1 MPSNHQY
8 PLNLGHFVDGDWI
21 EPDSDDRIEVRDP
34 CNIDRV
40 VGSVPIAST
49 QALTDVVDAA
59 AAAFET
65 WSHLPAATRS
75 EHMKRAAAGIED
87 AADRIGRVVADELAR
102 PLRDAVNEVHAAARQ
117 FKYYAEEAVRIRG
130 AIAQS
135 DIADEEV
142 LLLNRPV
149 GVVLVVSPWNN
160 PLFLLSRF
168 VAPAL
173 ATGCTVI
180 AKPPSEGPL
189 STLLLTE
196 AMHAAGLPGGVFNVV
211 TGRGEAIARPLLAR
225 PEVRKA
231 CLTGGVTA
239 GRALMTA
246 AAEQLKTT
254 ALELGG
260 QCPAIVCEDAQLPT
274 TAEAIAFQAFRQGG
288 QVCNR
293 VNRVYAHENIYNE
306 LVGMLK
312 ERIATIRVGAVDDPD
327 TDYAAL
333 INEHQLA
340 TAQQHVDDAL
350 AKGAKLETGGT
361 RLQGDEFD
369 RGWFF
374 APTLLSGCQPNT
386 LVMTEETFGPVLG
399 ITSYRDFDEALCQ
412 ANDTPYGLSAFVFT
426 QNAMRCHRAMH
437 TLEAGSIWIN
447 DIHLSYPQC
456 PYGGCKTSG
465 TGRTQ
470 GIEVMQEFHEQTTV
484 YWDFSNYERSTRK
497 SGH

>member
-1 MPSNHQY
+1 MPSDHQY

-21 EPDSDDRIEVRDP
+21 EPDSGDRIEVRDP
-34 CNIDRV
+34 SNIDRV
-40 VGSVPIAST
+40 VGTVADASS
-49 QALTDVVDAA
+49 QALTAAVDAA
-59 AAAFET
+59 AAAFES

-75 EHMKRAAAGIED
+75 EHMQRAAAGIED
-87 AADRIGRVVADELAR
+87 AAERIGRVVADELAR
-102 PLRDAVNEVHAAARQ
+102 PLPDAVNEVRAAARQ
-117 FKYYAEEAVRIRG
+117 FKYYADEAVRMRG

-135 DIADEEV
+135 DIPDEEV
-142 LLLNRPV
+142 LLLNRPI

-168 VAPAL
+168 AAPAL

-180 AKPPSEGPL
+180 GKPSSEGPL

-196 AMHAAGLPGGVFNVV
+196 AMHAAGLPAGVLNVV
-211 TGRGEAIARPLLAR
+211 TGRGEAVARSLLAH
-225 PEVRKA
+225 PAVRKA
-231 CLTGGVTA
+231 CLTGGVAA

-260 QCPAIVCEDAQLPT
+260 QCPAIVCEDARLP
-274 TAEAIAFQAFRQGG
+274 AAADAIAFQAFRQGG

-293 VNRVYAHENIYNE
+293 VNRVYAHENVYDE
-306 LVGMLK
+306 LVVMLK

-333 INEHQLA
+333 INEHQLV
-340 TAQQHVDDAL
+340 TAQRHVDDAL
-350 AKGAKLETGGT
+350 AKGARLETGGT
-361 RLQGDEFD
+361 QLQGDGFD

-374 APTLLSGCQPNT
+374 APTLLSDCKPDT

-399 ITSYRDFDEALCQ
+399 ITSYRDFDEALRL
-412 ANDTPYGLSAFVFT
+412 ANDTPYGLSAYLFT
-426 QNAMRCHRAMH
+426 QNATRCHRAMH

-456 PYGGCKTSG
+456 PYGGCKVSG

-470 GIEVMQEFHEQTTV
+470 GIEVMQEFLEQTTV
-484 YWDFSNYERSTRK
+484 YWDFADYDRSTRK